1 MNSTKE
7 NTFLSNFHPA
17 RKRVSDNPFLNSYL
31 KRNNVSDDEKFQAYK
46 RVEDDVGVPNK
57 KRRLLYETPG
67 LPPSTS
73 GLVRKVDVRR
83 TYLQKP
89 LISETTQPQ
98 TADVISQTSE
108 DKNSSLAWM
117 DSQDEQGRKEEENLF
132 GSLKKMINE
141 NQELRKENAKMKQ
154 ILVAL
159 QNSVPFRLFSPEVQD
174 STVHYLRLILQHL
187 EKAVSMSFFQLSP
200 NEDSSNKKYLQGI
213 ILPSEPFIIFDEVNP
228 DKGKNEEP
236 LVTDPNNSDAY
247 SEVLLDPNKLYNVLQ
262 KAKQHKFRQEF
273 VLLSE
278 LIDLLFS
285 PRELAEAYGLG
296 LKGKDARKWTLDKV
310 KMSACEEYMRYI
322 CSTEGWKVPSQKD
335 FHKIFTTKIEN
346 ARWNLKHSI

>member
-1 MNSTKE
+1 MNSAKE

-31 KRNNVSDDEKFQAYK
+31 KRNNVIDDEKFQAYK

-117 DSQDEQGRKEEENLF
+117 DAQDEQGRKEEENLF

-200 NEDSSNKKYLQGI
+200 TEDSSN
-213 ILPSEPFIIFDEVNP
+213 
-228 DKGKNEEP
+228 KGKNEEP
-236 LVTDPNNSDAY
+236 LVTDPNNTEAY